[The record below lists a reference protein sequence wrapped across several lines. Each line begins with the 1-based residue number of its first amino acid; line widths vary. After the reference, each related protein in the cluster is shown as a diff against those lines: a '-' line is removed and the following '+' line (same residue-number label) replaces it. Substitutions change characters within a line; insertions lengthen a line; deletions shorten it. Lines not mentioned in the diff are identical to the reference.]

1 MLTENILNLIIRF
14 FVGLKFML
22 ISIDEKASIKSI
34 VYMLIPILF
43 ASLWTFICCKALK
56 KDGDYGAPPGQMYMQ
71 SQAELVKNK
80 QKYMN
85 ESYGY
90 LD

>member
-56 KDGDYGAPPGQMYMQ
+56 KDGDYGAPPGLMYMQ
-71 SQAELVKNK
+71 T
-80 QKYMN
+80 
-85 ESYGY
+85 
-90 LD
+90 